1 MKTRLAA
8 ALALGALASGCAT
21 ERARCPPSS
30 APTLAIA
37 PAPSPPKAAAAPA
50 EPASEPQPELEIHE
64 WNLAI
69 GETVVLR
76 EPSVKSYRDPSAV
89 ADTRVAPDA
98 KDTFVVTGKAVGEG
112 DLVLLRHDGTSRT
125 LHFVVTKAPM
135 RFVAAHVRSLLVG
148 LPGVYVRVVGTRI
161 VIDGSARDDAELD
174 RVQRVAAIYPD
185 QAVSLVAPALPR
197 PGRAA
202 AR

>member
-8 ALALGALASGCAT
+8 AFALGALASGCAT
-21 ERARCPPSS
+21 ERAERPPSAVPAIDV
-30 APTLAIA
+30 APTPA
-37 PAPSPPKAAAAPA
+37 PARAAAAPA
-50 EPASEPQPELEIHE
+50 APASEPQAEVESHE
-64 WNLAI
+64 WNLAV

-148 LPGVYVRVVGTRI
+148 LPGVYVRVVGTRV
-161 VIDGSARDDAELD
+161 VIDGSARDDEELD

-197 PGRAA
+197 GGRAS